1 MSLDKEY
8 VLLNTIRSKVN
19 EMSAILD
26 ATPLWSDDLDTDYG
40 VGDIDACLGLAGLQL
55 ARASMIIGNRID
67 EILDIKQSEWREIGQ
82 AEMDAAR

>member
-8 VLLNTIRSKVN
+8 VLLNTIRSKVDQMAALMD
-19 EMSAILD
+19 E
-26 ATPLWSDDLDTDYG
+26 TPLWSADLDTDYG

-55 ARASMIIGNRID
+55 ARASILIAARID
-67 EILDIKQSEWREIGQ
+67 EILDIKQTEWREIGQ

>member
-55 ARASMIIGNRID
+55 ARASILIAARID

>member
-55 ARASMIIGNRID
+55 ARASILITARID
-67 EILDIKQSEWREIGQ
+67 EILNIKQEEWREIGQ

>member
-19 EMSAILD
+19 EMSAVLD
-26 ATPLWSDDLDTDYG
+26 ATPLWSADLDTDYG

-55 ARASMIIGNRID
+55 ARASILIAARID

>member
-19 EMSAILD
+19 AMTVLMDE
-26 ATPLWSDDLDTDYG
+26 TPLWSADLDADYG

-55 ARASMIIGNRID
+55 ARASMLIAARID
-67 EILDIKQSEWREIGQ
+67 EILDIKQTEWREIGQ

>member
-8 VLLNTIRSKVN
+8 ITLAKIRSSVDA
-19 EMSAILD
+19 MSTIMD
-26 ATPLWSDDLDTDYG
+26 VTPLWSNDLDTDYG

-55 ARASMIIGNRID
+55 ARASILIAARID

>member
-19 EMSAILD
+19 AMTVLMDE
-26 ATPLWSDDLDTDYG
+26 TPLWSADLDTDYG

-55 ARASMIIGNRID
+55 ARASMLIAARID
-67 EILDIKQSEWREIGQ
+67 EILDIKQTEWREIGQ

>member
-8 VLLNTIRSKVN
+8 ILLSTIRSKVDQ
-19 EMSAILD
+19 MSALMD
-26 ATPLWSDDLDTDYG
+26 ETPLWSADLDTDYG

-55 ARASMIIGNRID
+55 ARASMLIAARID
-67 EILDIKQSEWREIGQ
+67 EIMTIKQEEWREIGQ

>member
-19 EMSAILD
+19 EMSAVLD

-55 ARASMIIGNRID
+55 ARASILIAARID

>member
-55 ARASMIIGNRID
+55 ARASILIAARID
-67 EILDIKQSEWREIGQ
+67 EILNIKQEEWREIGQ

>member
-55 ARASMIIGNRID
+55 ARASMLIAARID

>member
-8 VLLNTIRSKVN
+8 VLLSTIRSKVDQ
-19 EMSAILD
+19 MTVLMD
-26 ATPLWSDDLDTDYG
+26 DTPLWSADLDAEYG
-40 VGDIDACLGLAGLQL
+40 TGDIDACLGLAGLQL

-67 EILDIKQSEWREIGQ
+67 EILNIKQEEWREIGQ

>member
-8 VLLNTIRSKVN
+8 VLLNTIRSKVDQMAALMD
-19 EMSAILD
+19 E
-26 ATPLWSDDLDTDYG
+26 TPLWSADLDTDYG
-40 VGDIDACLGLAGLQL
+40 VSDIDACLGLAGLQL

-67 EILDIKQSEWREIGQ
+67 EILDIKQTEWREIGQ

>member
-8 VLLNTIRSKVN
+8 ILLANIRSKVYA
-19 EMSAILD
+19 MAAIMD
-26 ATPLWSDDLDTDYG
+26 STPLWSNDLDTDYG

-55 ARASMIIGNRID
+55 ARASMLIAARID
-67 EILDIKQSEWREIGQ
+67 EILNIKQTEWREIGQ

>member
-8 VLLNTIRSKVN
+8 VLLSTIRSKVYA
-19 EMSAILD
+19 MSAILD

-55 ARASMIIGNRID
+55 ARASILIAARID
-67 EILDIKQSEWREIGQ
+67 EILNIKQEEWREIGQ

>member
-67 EILDIKQSEWREIGQ
+67 EILNIKQEEWREIGQ

>member
-8 VLLNTIRSKVN
+8 VLLSTIRSKVN

-55 ARASMIIGNRID
+55 ARASILIAARID
-67 EILDIKQSEWREIGQ
+67 EILNIKQEEWREIGQ